1 MYTTVWCGYCRRL
14 KLQLDEAGI
23 SYREIDIEEDAA
35 AAAFVSSV
43 NGGDQTVPTVVLPD
57 GKARSNP
64 TFDELRD
71 AMAA

>member
-1 MYTTVWCGYCRRL
+1 
-14 KLQLDEAGI
+14 LQLDEAGI

>member
-43 NGGDQTVPTVVLPD
+43 NGGDRTVPTVVLPD

-64 TFDELRD
+64 TFDELRE